1 MPVPVEV
8 LHHPDEALPYPRCAR
23 RNKLHAHSAITPAGP
38 EHTAEVGFHL
48 FGVYN
53 SSCSLLPSTDAELCY
68 RYQVVLNITFNT
80 AL

>member
-48 FGVYN
+48 FGSITQVAACCPPQMP
-53 SSCSLLPSTDAELCY
+53 SSAIDIEWL
-68 RYQVVLNITFNT
+68 
-80 AL
+80 